1 MPIHRLS
8 SAILTQKTFFFSNKS
23 YTVFKSKKY
32 LVSLNMFV
40 LSSRLIFPLFEYEPL
55 LFLLCPFA
63 CSASATSSISW
74 RVTLQSY
81 FSLSHSHLWPGSL
94 LQFLFQCARHFWKH
108 SPVIQQRIELSF
120 WLMTV
125 KKAWNK
131 I

>member
-1 MPIHRLS
+1 MLIPVPIHRLS

-81 FSLSHSHLWPGSL
+81 FSLSHSHL
-94 LQFLFQCARHFWKH
+94 
-108 SPVIQQRIELSF
+108 
-120 WLMTV
+120 
-125 KKAWNK
+125 
-131 I
+131 

>member
-8 SAILTQKTFFFSNKS
+8 SAILTQEDFFPPNKS

-32 LVSLNMFV
+32 LVSLKMFV
-40 LSSRLIFPLFEYEPL
+40 ISSVWSFYSFEYETL
-55 LFLLCPFA
+55 LSLLCPSA

-74 RVTLQSY
+74 HVTLQSC
-81 FSLSHSHLWPGSL
+81 FSASHAHLWPGSL
-94 LQFLFQCARHFWKH
+94 LQLLFQCACHFWKH
-108 SPVIQQRIELSF
+108 GPVIQQRIELSF